1 MGRIITKGCRFWE
14 LEFMQTQASSNSRDR
29 QTLRILDIQ
38 IRKKNVNGKGIENSL
53 NTIERKIQKN
63 DGHNFE
69 KD

>member
-1 MGRIITKGCRFWE
+1 
-14 LEFMQTQASSNSRDR
+14 MQTQASSNSRDR

-63 DGHNFE
+63 DGRNFE
-69 KD
+69 KDYSCG